1 MAMALLKIP
10 PHGKRMDIFI
20 WVFCHALKT
29 QYVLTHWLRGERN
42 IKYQEYEATN
52 QADTETIGQS
62 CPNKS
67 WLGTAECRVW
77 QGERER
83 DMVTNDSW
91 DLGPQYLSHL
101 CLIDGP
107 SHLMKH
113 LSPGPREWGARQRP
127 CPPGSPVMTHDI
139 WQSPAES
146 LALCPLSSPARQLLK
161 TSVSPVSAI
170 CWLWQ
175 AALLWVD
182 GPGRTSCKL
191 CQVPAPPLYQ
201 QSVTRQPAVV

>member
-29 QYVLTHWLRGERN
+29 QYVLTHWQRGERN

-77 QGERER
+77 QRERER

-113 LSPGPREWGARQRP
+113 LSPRPGERGGRQRP
-127 CPPGSPVMTHDI
+127 CPPAHWAHLSWLMTSDNHGLNLSHCVHSHLQAGSSWRPQSGRCRPYVGCDRPVY
-139 WQSPAES
+139 
-146 LALCPLSSPARQLLK
+146 C
-161 TSVSPVSAI
+161 
-170 CWLWQ
+170 
-175 AALLWVD
+175 
-182 GPGRTSCKL
+182 G
-191 CQVPAPPLYQ
+191 
-201 QSVTRQPAVV
+201 